1 MSSILVYSERE
12 ALALELL
19 TGARDIASARGASL
33 AVALL
38 GDGAT
43 ERADACFQH
52 GAEKAYVAADS
63 ALDDAQTDVTAEALA
78 QIARQADADLVL
90 VGSTRR
96 GRVLAPRLAQKLE
109 AGCVTDAGSLTVD
122 DGRLVTTR
130 LALGGNTLKEEAITS
145 PHGVIAVSP
154 GVFEASPGGTG
165 PGSVEEVSPDLPLRS
180 RARTVERQAKERGAV
195 NIEEAERL
203 VCIGRGVGS
212 KDDLPVIE
220 ALAAALG
227 GEVAGTRPLSYEY
240 EWLPEDSM
248 IGISGKTVRPQLYVA
263 IGLSGQIQHTVSIR
277 DSRVIVAINKDKSA
291 PIFEMA
297 DYGIVGDLYEVVPLL
312 TEALGRGD

>member
-1 MSSILVYSERE
+1 MSSILIYSERE
-12 ALALELL
+12 TLALELL

-38 GDGAT
+38 GDGAAD
-43 ERADACFQH
+43 RADACFQH
-52 GAEKAYVAADS
+52 GAEKAYVAAGP
-63 ALDDAQTDVTAEALA
+63 ALDNPQTDTTAEALA

-109 AGCVTDAGSLTVD
+109 AGCVTDAGSLTVQ
-122 DGRLVTTR
+122 DGRLVATR
-130 LALGGNTLKEEAITS
+130 LALGGNTLKEEVITS
-145 PHGVIAVSP
+145 PRGVIAVSP
-154 GVFEASPGGTG
+154 GVFEASPGGG
-165 PGSVEEVSPDLPLRS
+165 SGSVEEVSPDLPLRS
-180 RARTVERQAKERGAV
+180 RARTVERQAKESGAV

-212 KDDLPVIE
+212 KEDLPVIE

-248 IGISGKTVRPQLYVA
+248 VGISGKTVRPQLYVG

-277 DSRVIVAINKDKSA
+277 DSRVIVAINKDKNA

-297 DYGIVGDLYEVVPLL
+297 DYGIVGDLYEIVPLL

>member
-1 MSSILVYSERE
+1 MSTILVYSERE
-12 ALALELL
+12 TLALELL

-38 GDGAT
+38 GEGAAG
-43 ERADACFQH
+43 RADACFQH
-52 GAEKAYVAADS
+52 GAETAYVAAGS
-63 ALDDAQTDVTAEALA
+63 ALEDFQTDTAADALA
-78 QIARQADADLVL
+78 QIARQADADVVL

-109 AGCVTDAGSLTVD
+109 AGCVTDAGSLTVQE
-122 DGRLVTTR
+122 GQLVTTR
-130 LALGGNTLKEEAITS
+130 LALGGNTLKEEVVTS
-145 PHGVIAVSP
+145 PRGVIAVAA
-154 GVFEASPGGTG
+154 GVFEAAPGGTG
-165 PGSVEEVSPDLPLRS
+165 SGSVEEISPDLPPA
-180 RARTVERQAKERGAV
+180 RARTVERQAKESGAA

-212 KDDLPVIE
+212 QEDLPVIE

-227 GEVAGTRPLSYEY
+227 GAVAGTRPLAYEY

-248 IGISGKTVRPQLYVA
+248 IGISGKSVRPQLYVA
-263 IGLSGQIQHTVSIR
+263 IGLSGQIQHTVSVR
-277 DSRVIVAINKDKSA
+277 DSKVIVAINKDKSA

-297 DYGIVGDLYEVVPLL
+297 DYGIVGDLYEIVPLL